1 MYLFQEYMKVL
12 YERAIAYLNVD
23 YACDYTY
30 VLVVGTSPLLQD
42 TLYES
47 TKLVSKI
54 YKIKIKDLF
63 WHLLSN
69 FNRSYRKQA

>member
-1 MYLFQEYMKVL
+1 
-12 YERAIAYLNVD
+12 
-23 YACDYTY
+23 
-30 VLVVGTSPLLQD
+30 
-42 TLYES
+42 LYES